1 VRRSVAATAAILAA
15 VALGVAAIPSLGAAK
30 PPRLVAVKD
39 DVFGPKYMAVKKGR
53 TVRWVWKGKSR
64 HNVTVV
70 TGPKK
75 FRSGNRKKGGWP
87 HTFKTKGTYRIV
99 CTIHAPDMN
108 MTVKV
113 K

>member
-1 VRRSVAATAAILAA
+1 VRGSLTAVAA
-15 VALGVAAIPSLGAAK
+15 VAVAVAVSAVPSLGAAK

-39 DVFGPKYMAVKKGR
+39 DIFGPKSMTVKKGR

-87 HTFKTKGTYRIV
+87 YTFKTRGTYRIV
-99 CTIHAPDMN
+99 CTIHAPDMR